1 MQCYTRRTRASI
13 AVAAR
18 PDRQVSDLV
27 YQGVTIA
34 TMLWLLLGFWMF

>member
-1 MQCYTRRTRASI
+1 MQFYRQRTPSV

-27 YQGVTIA
+27 YQGVTLA
-34 TMLWLLLGFWMF
+34 AMLWLLLGFWVF